1 MDDFNPSVELARAFS
16 RGYKIGLSHRDEL
29 IEALEEAVYI
39 LGIREIDE
47 DSKPYEKR
55 LISVLKRVRGET
67 E

>member
-1 MDDFNPSVELARAFS
+1 MNDLSPIEIAKAYGE
-16 RGYKIGLSHRDEL
+16 GYDTGLKHRNEL

-55 LISVLKRVRGET
+55 IMSVLKRVRGET